1 MWYELVAKVPG
12 KLRTIM
18 HVISTWEISKIV
30 KGNFITKVNV
40 DSMIIINDFYG
51 TNY

>member
-1 MWYELVAKVPG
+1 MWYELVAKVSG

-30 KGNFITKVNV
+30 KGNFITKIDVQAT
-40 DSMIIINDFYG
+40 IIINDFYG